1 MLKAAKWISLRS
13 KSAFDDIQ
21 FLKYYNNNNNNNNN
35 LLTIYL
41 LIYKIFKDF

>member
-21 FLKYYNNNNNNNNN
+21 FLKYYNNNNNNN

-41 LIYKIFKDF
+41 LIYKNFKDF